1 VITVIK
7 QLKAKDGLSQRLN
20 NELLALVAPTRSE
33 EGCISYTPYQAI
45 EDKSI
50 FILYEIWS
58 TRNDW
63 NKHMEIPFYN
73 GLFFKTIEFLAE
85 AIKMTLWD
93 TVGQDY
99 WLTGRQ

>member
-1 VITVIK
+1 VITVIV
-7 QLKAKDGLSQRLN
+7 QLKAKDGLNEELK

-45 EDKSI
+45 EVKSH

-63 NKHMEIPFYN
+63 NKHMEMPYLNTF
-73 GLFFKTIEFLAE
+73 FFKTYEFLA
-85 AIKMTLWD
+85 APIKATLW
-93 TVGQDY
+93 VILGQDY
-99 WLTGRQ
+99 WLTSRQ